1 MASQAEKIYS
11 IALAAS
17 VHSATDWTIFGA
29 SKPIS
34 LLYASAWTTRDCSRL
49 SGAEYNIYLK
59 LLRQGVKGL
68 DNEHHALRARPGPR
82 ERPPES
88 DSRLSGAAYDIYLGP
103 LLHGPLNKFCHF
115 ITNSTAASGRQ
126 RIVDDT
132 RRRWGAR
139 SPPKSQRQ
147 NPDLDFFIF
156 FFHLAVLTPLSLR
169 YGGFPANPRPQ
180 RRGGGEERT
189 IAAPKSGFF
198 FSHPVRLYLPAKGA
212 LHGPFSL
219 PNVRERWGR
228 SGIKTAKK
236 RFFFP
241 LWQRWS
247 ESPARWPGP
256 PTRTSGD
263 RFLGR
268 AHIIGAFFFS
278 QPGALPDSGSLPRPS
293 QTRRSSPP
301 TSVDPRCTKRVST
314 KKPALGILPARFY
327 PKPTISRTR
336 ISLAPV
342 NLTFVVPL
350 ILHHLPA
357 APPPFLDLLPPSWS
371 ALQAFLIPLGL
382 PQRSDHSHDPERA
395 MNNNAAYGYGLERF
409 LDVRSVRP
417 YAKEGP
423 GSCYNIACV
432 DDANIALYRAGGITG
447 ADLLARM
454 TWKIG
459 HSNDHERRRRE
470 YGRCDVGQTHIWVCR
485 WEVDR
490 RYYCERLAQ
499 LEQLCDGGEYF
510 TFPSVRGFAQFRALM
525 TRVLLFM
532 NEPLTPIFYQPSP
545 ETRDIYNLIIQS

>member
-34 LLYASAWTTRDCSRL
+34 LLYASAWTTRDCSSSINFNRSASRL

-59 LLRQGVKGL
+59 LLGVKGL
-68 DNEHHALRARPGPR
+68 DNEHHALRARPGHARDHPSSINLDQ
-82 ERPPES
+82 S
-88 DSRLSGAAYDIYLGP
+88 DSRLSGAAYDIYLGLCSIEFNRSAP
-103 LLHGPLNKFCHF
+103 RLPHTVHNMYIEPPNP
-115 ITNSTAASGRQ
+115 R
-126 RIVDDT
+126 
-132 RRRWGAR
+132 AR
-139 SPPKSQRQ
+139 SQTRGVVGEPVPRQ
-147 NPDLDFFIF
+147 SPSAKIRIWIFSFFSIW
-156 FFHLAVLTPLSLR
+156 PCSLR
-169 YGGFPANPRPQ
+169 SPRATEASPPTLVPKDAAARSARSRHRNP
-180 RRGGGEERT
+180 
-189 IAAPKSGFF
+189 GFF

-212 LHGPFSL
+212 LRGPFSL
-219 PNVRERWGR
+219 PNARERWGR

-236 RFFFP
+236 KVFFFLFGNVGRNRRP
-241 LWQRWS
+241 GG
-247 ESPARWPGP
+247 PARPPERRAIDSWGARTLSALFFLATGRSSGLGKPP
-256 PTRTSGD
+256 PT
-263 RFLGR
+263 L
-268 AHIIGAFFFS
+268 AN
-278 QPGALPDSGSLPRPS
+278 
-293 QTRRSSPP
+293 PP
-301 TSVDPRCTKRVST
+301 LVASDVGG
-314 KKPALGILPARFY
+314 PAVHKAARFY

-395 MNNNAAYGYGLERF
+395 MNNAAYGYGLER
-409 LDVRSVRP
+409 RAP

-423 GSCYNIACV
+423 GSCYNIACI
-432 DDANIALYRAGGITG
+432 DDADIALYRVGGITG

-459 HSNDHERRRRE
+459 HSNDHEQRRRE

-525 TRVLLFM
+525 TGVLLFM

-545 ETRDIYNLIIQS
+545 EIRDIYNLIIQS

>member
-1 MASQAEKIYS
+1 MS
-11 IALAAS
+11 ITLCALALDHA
-17 VHSATDWTIFGA
+17 
-29 SKPIS
+29 
-34 LLYASAWTTRDCSRL
+34 RDHPS
-49 SGAEYNIYLK
+49 SIN
-59 LLRQGVKGL
+59 L
-68 DNEHHALRARPGPR
+68 DQ
-82 ERPPES
+82 S

-103 LLHGPLNKFCHF
+103 LLYRVQSERSKAP
-115 ITNSTAASGRQ
+115 AR
-126 RIVDDT
+126 DT

-156 FFHLAVLTPLSLR
+156 FFHLAVLTPLSPR

-180 RRGGGEERT
+180 RRGGGKERT
-189 IAAPKSGFF
+189 ITAPKSGFF

-212 LHGPFSL
+212 LRGPFSL
-219 PNVRERWGR
+219 PNARERWGR

-236 RFFFP
+236 KVFFSSLATLVGIAGPVAWPAHPNVGRSIPGARAHYRRFFFLATGRSSGLGKP
-241 LWQRWS
+241 
-247 ESPARWPGP
+247 P
-256 PTRTSGD
+256 PTLANPLLVASDVGGPAVHEAGVHKKTGAGDFTSAVLPQTD
-263 RFLGR
+263 DIENAVRVRDTAVSFLPSTTLVFPVLLPS
-268 AHIIGAFFFS
+268 AS
-278 QPGALPDSGSLPRPS
+278 LNPG
-293 QTRRSSPP
+293 
-301 TSVDPRCTKRVST
+301 
-314 KKPALGILPARFY
+314 F
-327 PKPTISRTR
+327 SRTCPGFL
-336 ISLAPV
+336 S
-342 NLTFVVPL
+342 
-350 ILHHLPA
+350 HL
-357 APPPFLDLLPPSWS
+357 

-395 MNNNAAYGYGLERF
+395 MNNNAAHISARDKF

-432 DDANIALYRAGGITG
+432 DDADIALYRAGGITG

-499 LEQLCDGGEYF
+499 LEQLCDGGVRMYKQCVCGVRHQEYF

-525 TRVLLFM
+525 TGVLLFM

>member
-1 MASQAEKIYS
+1 MS
-11 IALAAS
+11 ITLCALALDHA
-17 VHSATDWTIFGA
+17 
-29 SKPIS
+29 
-34 LLYASAWTTRDCSRL
+34 RDHPS
-49 SGAEYNIYLK
+49 SIN
-59 LLRQGVKGL
+59 L
-68 DNEHHALRARPGPR
+68 DQ
-82 ERPPES
+82 S

-103 LLHGPLNKFCHF
+103 LLHSPLNKFCHF

-126 RIVDDT
+126 RIVDALSSSIGALQGSRT
-132 RRRWGAR
+132 RCITCILSRLTPALAPRHAASLG
-139 SPPKSQRQ
+139 SPFPAKVPAPKSGFG
-147 NPDLDFFIF
+147 FFHF
-156 FFHLAVLTPLSLR
+156 FFHLAVLTPLSPR

-198 FSHPVRLYLPAKGA
+198 FSHPVRLYLPAKGLSA
-212 LHGPFSL
+212 AHS
-219 PNVRERWGR
+219 R
-228 SGIKTAKK
+228 SQTRGSVGVDLGSRPQKK
-236 RFFFP
+236 SFFFP

-336 ISLAPV
+336 YAFATPPSLFFHPPPWISLAPV

-395 MNNNAAYGYGLERF
+395 MNNNAAHISARDKF

-432 DDANIALYRAGGITG
+432 DDADIALYRAGGITG

-454 TWKIG
+454 TWKIR

-525 TRVLLFM
+525 TGVLLFM

>member
-1 MASQAEKIYS
+1 MS
-11 IALAAS
+11 ITLCALALDHA
-17 VHSATDWTIFGA
+17 
-29 SKPIS
+29 
-34 LLYASAWTTRDCSRL
+34 RDHL
-49 SGAEYNIYLK
+49 SSIN
-59 LLRQGVKGL
+59 L
-68 DNEHHALRARPGPR
+68 DQ
-82 ERPPES
+82 S

-103 LLHGPLNKFCHF
+103 LLYRVQSERPK
-115 ITNSTAASGRQ
+115 APAR
-126 RIVDDT
+126 DT

-156 FFHLAVLTPLSLR
+156 FFHLAVLTPLSPR

-212 LHGPFSL
+212 LRGPFSL
-219 PNVRERWGR
+219 PNARERWGR

-236 RFFFP
+236 KKKFLFGNVGRNRRP
-241 LWQRWS
+241 GG
-247 ESPARWPGP
+247 PARPPERRAIDSWGARTLSALFFLTTGRSSGLGKPP
-256 PTRTSGD
+256 PTLANPPLVASDVGGPAVHEAGVHKKTGAGDFTSAVLPQTD
-263 RFLGR
+263 DTENAQRCVWIRF
-268 AHIIGAFFFS
+268 GA
-278 QPGALPDSGSLPRPS
+278 G
-293 QTRRSSPP
+293 TRRLTNSSHI
-301 TSVDPRCTKRVST
+301 S
-314 KKPALGILPARFY
+314 ARD
-327 PKPTISRTR
+327 K
-336 ISLAPV
+336 
-342 NLTFVVPL
+342 
-350 ILHHLPA
+350 
-357 APPPFLDLLPPSWS
+357 
-371 ALQAFLIPLGL
+371 
-382 PQRSDHSHDPERA
+382 
-395 MNNNAAYGYGLERF
+395 F

-432 DDANIALYRAGGITG
+432 DDADIALYRAGGITG

-499 LEQLCDGGEYF
+499 LEQLCDGGVRMYKQCVCGVRHQEYF

-525 TRVLLFM
+525 TGVLLFM